1 MQLNGQSSLVTGGAS
16 GLGLAIAE
24 RFLAEGALVTVLD
37 RNEHRLGALEE
48 RFGERVETVAGDVR
62 SLADNRRAVAAA
74 VARFGALHS
83 FIGNAGIWDFNA
95 SLLDLPDD
103 RVDAA
108 FEEVFSINV
117 KGYLLGAKA
126 AAPELVRSGGSI
138 VFTLSNAAFYPGG
151 GGPIYTA
158 AKHAAHGLVRQLAF
172 ELAPRVRV
180 NAVAPGIIPTDLRV
194 PRALDQ
200 EQSSVASLFPP
211 AGAPIG
217 SPLGVVPRT
226 EDYTGAYVLLAS
238 AADASMITGAVIN
251 ADGGLGIRGLRS
263 VNGGADLIARFPP
276 R

>member
-117 KGYLLGAKA
+117 KGYLLARKPRRRSWFDPAALSCSRSRTRRSIPA
-126 AAPELVRSGGSI
+126 AAARSTRPRSTPRTGSCANSPSSWRRAFASTRWRPASFQRICAARVHLTRSSRRSVALSAGRSTHRKPVGRGAEDRRLHRSVR
-138 VFTLSNAAFYPGG
+138 
-151 GGPIYTA
+151 
-158 AKHAAHGLVRQLAF
+158 LA
-172 ELAPRVRV
+172 RVRR
-180 NAVAPGIIPTDLRV
+180 GRV
-194 PRALDQ
+194 DDH
-200 EQSSVASLFPP
+200 
-211 AGAPIG
+211 GCG
-217 SPLGVVPRT
+217 
-226 EDYTGAYVLLAS
+226 Y
-238 AADASMITGAVIN
+238 
-251 ADGGLGIRGLRS
+251 
-263 VNGGADLIARFPP
+263 
-276 R
+276 